1 MLAHEKL
8 IAYQKAISFAAWCG
22 QVLES
27 IPSKISAKDQLDRA
41 STSVP
46 LNLAEGNA
54 KFSTK
59 DKSRYIQ
66 TAYGSALECSACLD
80 VLEARSLITPDL
92 SAEGKQQI
100 ESIAYLIMGLLNH
113 LGYRFNEEQAPYNE
127 GPSLVE
133 KEKGEEK
140 EREIK
145 YPG

>member
-8 IAYQKAISFAAWCG
+8 IAYQKAISFSAWSG
-22 QVLES
+22 QILES
-27 IPSKISAKDQLDRA
+27 VPSRISAKDQLDRA

-54 KFSTK
+54 KFSVK
-59 DKSRYIQ
+59 DKARYLQ

-92 SAEGKQQI
+92 CAEGKQQI
-100 ESIAYLIMGLLNH
+100 EGIAYLIMGLLNR

-127 GPSLVE
+127 SRILEEMDKE
-133 KEKGEEK
+133 KEK
-140 EREIK
+140 ERDAT
-145 YPG
+145 YSG